1 MSRLRDGMRR
11 TVLVGASVLREA
23 SAGVLDAVAE
33 LAAPQIRSAS
43 LERELELARQQGRWL
58 SDDERAD
65 LLVREQGRAKRR
77 RTLLLLAALSLLIP
91 LFWPLLPLWLGL
103 IWWPVTTR
111 RLLMV
116 LLGTA
121 VTGLSLLLDNVT
133 TVVIFGPLIILI
145 ARAMKVTPIPFL
157 MAAALLSDTG
167 GVATLARGGRGPGGH
182 HAADE
187 CHPPGL
193 CSRT

>member
-11 TVLVGASVLREA
+11 SVLAGASVLREA

-33 LAAPQIRSAS
+33 LAAPQVRSAS
-43 LERELELARQQGRWL
+43 LERELDLARQQGRWL

-65 LLVREQGRAKRR
+65 LLVSEQRRAQRR

-111 RLLMV
+111 RLLLALVGGVGALLALLVV
-116 LLGTA
+116 LVLW
-121 VTGLSLLLDNVT
+121 LLL
-133 TVVIFGPLIILI
+133 
-145 ARAMKVTPIPFL
+145 R
-157 MAAALLSDTG
+157 
-167 GVATLARGGRGPGGH
+167 
-182 HAADE
+182 
-187 CHPPGL
+187 
-193 CSRT
+193 

>member
-11 TVLVGASVLREA
+11 SVLAGASVLREA

-33 LAAPQIRSAS
+33 LAAPQVRSAS
-43 LERELELARQQGRWL
+43 LERELDLARQQGRWL

-65 LLVREQGRAKRR
+65 LLVSEQRRAQRR

-111 RLLMV
+111 RLLLALVGGVGPLLALLVV
-116 LLGTA
+116 LVLW
-121 VTGLSLLLDNVT
+121 LLL
-133 TVVIFGPLIILI
+133 
-145 ARAMKVTPIPFL
+145 R
-157 MAAALLSDTG
+157 
-167 GVATLARGGRGPGGH
+167 
-182 HAADE
+182 
-187 CHPPGL
+187 
-193 CSRT
+193 

>member
-1 MSRLRDGMRR
+1 
-11 TVLVGASVLREA
+11 VLREA

-33 LAAPQIRSAS
+33 LVAPQIRSAS

-65 LLVREQGRAKRR
+65 LLLLEQGRAKRR

-111 RLLMV
+111 RLLLALVGGVGALLALLMV
-116 LLGTA
+116 LVLW
-121 VTGLSLLLDNVT
+121 LLL
-133 TVVIFGPLIILI
+133 
-145 ARAMKVTPIPFL
+145 R
-157 MAAALLSDTG
+157 
-167 GVATLARGGRGPGGH
+167 
-182 HAADE
+182 
-187 CHPPGL
+187 
-193 CSRT
+193 

>member
-11 TVLVGASVLREA
+11 SVLAGASVLRDA

-33 LAAPQIRSAS
+33 LAAPQVRSAS
-43 LERELELARQQGRWL
+43 LERELDLARQQGRWL

-65 LLVREQGRAKRR
+65 LLVSEQRRAQRR

-111 RLLMV
+111 RLLLALVGGVGAV
-116 LLGTA
+116 LALL
-121 VTGLSLLLDNVT
+121 VVLVLWLLL
-133 TVVIFGPLIILI
+133 
-145 ARAMKVTPIPFL
+145 R
-157 MAAALLSDTG
+157 
-167 GVATLARGGRGPGGH
+167 
-182 HAADE
+182 
-187 CHPPGL
+187 
-193 CSRT
+193 

>member
-11 TVLVGASVLREA
+11 SVLAGASVLREA

-33 LAAPQIRSAS
+33 LAAPQVRSAS
-43 LERELELARQQGRWL
+43 LERELDLARQQGRWL

-65 LLVREQGRAKRR
+65 LLVSEQRRAQRR

-111 RLLMV
+111 RLLLALVGGVGALLALLMV
-116 LLGTA
+116 LVLW
-121 VTGLSLLLDNVT
+121 LLL
-133 TVVIFGPLIILI
+133 
-145 ARAMKVTPIPFL
+145 R
-157 MAAALLSDTG
+157 
-167 GVATLARGGRGPGGH
+167 
-182 HAADE
+182 
-187 CHPPGL
+187 
-193 CSRT
+193 

>member
-11 TVLVGASVLREA
+11 TVLIGASVLREA

-111 RLLMV
+111 HLLMV
-116 LLGTA
+116 LVGGVGALL
-121 VTGLSLLLDNVT
+121 VLLVLLVLWLLL
-133 TVVIFGPLIILI
+133 
-145 ARAMKVTPIPFL
+145 R
-157 MAAALLSDTG
+157 
-167 GVATLARGGRGPGGH
+167 
-182 HAADE
+182 
-187 CHPPGL
+187 
-193 CSRT
+193 

>member
-11 TVLVGASVLREA
+11 SVLAGASVLRDA

-33 LAAPQIRSAS
+33 LAAPQVRSAS
-43 LERELELARQQGRWL
+43 LERELDLARQQGRWL

-65 LLVREQGRAKRR
+65 LLVSEQRRAQRR

-111 RLLMV
+111 RLLLALVGGIGALLALLVV
-116 LLGTA
+116 LVLW
-121 VTGLSLLLDNVT
+121 LLL
-133 TVVIFGPLIILI
+133 
-145 ARAMKVTPIPFL
+145 R
-157 MAAALLSDTG
+157 
-167 GVATLARGGRGPGGH
+167 
-182 HAADE
+182 
-187 CHPPGL
+187 
-193 CSRT
+193 

>member
-11 TVLVGASVLREA
+11 SVLAGASVLREA

-33 LAAPQIRSAS
+33 LAAPQVRSAS
-43 LERELELARQQGRWL
+43 LERELDLARQQGRWL

-65 LLVREQGRAKRR
+65 LLVSEQRRAQRR

-111 RLLMV
+111 RLLLALVGGVGV
-116 LLGTA
+116 LLA
-121 VTGLSLLLDNVT
+121 LLVVLVLWLLL
-133 TVVIFGPLIILI
+133 
-145 ARAMKVTPIPFL
+145 R
-157 MAAALLSDTG
+157 
-167 GVATLARGGRGPGGH
+167 
-182 HAADE
+182 
-187 CHPPGL
+187 
-193 CSRT
+193 

>member
-11 TVLVGASVLREA
+11 SVLAGASVLREA

-33 LAAPQIRSAS
+33 LAAPQVRSAS
-43 LERELELARQQGRWL
+43 LERELDLARQQGRWL

-65 LLVREQGRAKRR
+65 LLVSEQRRAQRR

-111 RLLMV
+111 RLLLALVGGVGAV
-116 LLGTA
+116 LALL
-121 VTGLSLLLDNVT
+121 VVLVLWLLL
-133 TVVIFGPLIILI
+133 
-145 ARAMKVTPIPFL
+145 R
-157 MAAALLSDTG
+157 
-167 GVATLARGGRGPGGH
+167 
-182 HAADE
+182 
-187 CHPPGL
+187 
-193 CSRT
+193 